1 MSMVTRTLL
10 RDKEVLY
17 VSPPDGNRHVAL
29 HRHGGVHSSASA
41 VGRALHRSARGV
53 PPTPTRSISTV
64 ERSRGGH
71 TRRCLLR
78 GFCSRQRC
86 RLRCSGCT
94 TCPRLAFLARRSGR
108 ACPYGSTYRRT
119 NAFLRGLHWFGRA
132 SCRTHY
138 ECWARRAGAAFSN
151 HT

>member
-1 MSMVTRTLL
+1 MPLAMTAPLSLDVYKIGVCCDFPIALDFRIVKAPWKAYTSSTEGLRLL
-10 RDKEVLY
+10 TRDKEALY
-17 VSPPDGNRHVAL
+17 ASPPDGNRHVAL

-94 TCPRLAFLARRSGR
+94 TCPRLAFLARR
-108 ACPYGSTYRRT
+108 
-119 NAFLRGLHWFGRA
+119 
-132 SCRTHY
+132 
-138 ECWARRAGAAFSN
+138 
-151 HT
+151 